1 MIIQSISVPD
11 TQQSHDIFLR
21 FFFVPENA
29 KGARMSP
36 HDAWTRDKKL
46 RRIRIAGVRLAAE
59 YQDRSGAR
67 R

>member
-1 MIIQSISVPD
+1 MIIQFSISGPHATVARHIFNIFCSGKCKKD
-11 TQQSHDIFLR
+11 T
-21 FFFVPENA
+21 
-29 KGARMSP
+29 